1 MINPALVAYK
11 ENYDSSTRILT
22 YKMLPKEGGFISTY
36 CYDIELYNYH
46 RLNGCSVKGFAATK
60 PVCHSDVVL
69 LDFDDCKDE
78 ARKFYTF
85 IKERGYTFRVY
96 DSGNRSIH
104 FHIKRDYIASSLL
117 PKMDKAWVSKYA
129 PKADLSLYS
138 SMHFYRLPNTI
149 HSGTGKKK
157 VLIEEVIGN
166 NTVIDYPEISTETF
180 RYEDRLLSPSDLFND
195 GFITNSIWGFH
206 NGNRDN
212 NMFKLIKR
220 LSEFGGREFVEVFV
234 RAVNAQS
241 DPPLD
246 NERIEYMLD
255 YHLGEGND

>member
-1 MINPALVAYK
+1 M
-11 ENYDSSTRILT
+11 
-22 YKMLPKEGGFISTY
+22 
-36 CYDIELYNYH
+36 YNYH
-46 RLNGCSVKGFAATK
+46 RLNGGSIKGFAATK

-138 SMHFYRLPNTI
+138 SMHFYRLPNTV
-149 HSGTGKKK
+149 HSETGKKK

-166 NTVIDYPEISTETF
+166 NTLITTQRYQQKPLGMKINHYHQVIYLMMGLLLIQYGDFIMVTEITIC
-180 RYEDRLLSPSDLFND
+180 LN
-195 GFITNSIWGFH
+195 
-206 NGNRDN
+206 
-212 NMFKLIKR
+212 
-220 LSEFGGREFVEVFV
+220 
-234 RAVNAQS
+234 
-241 DPPLD
+241 
-246 NERIEYMLD
+246 
-255 YHLGEGND
+255 